1 MPDPEPPHD
10 AAAAGPPKRERA
22 TALGY
27 EPGQHAPRVLAT
39 GVGAVAQRIVQTAR
53 EAGVPVRSDPALVEA
68 LAVLELGDEVPP
80 SMWVAVAETL
90 AWAYRVDQKARK
102 GLGR

>member
-10 AAAAGPPKRERA
+10 AAADGPPKRERA

-39 GVGAVAQRIVQTAR
+39 GMGAVAQRIVQTAR